1 MRVAIGADHHGVGYK
16 DHIKRYLK
24 SRGVEI
30 VDVGSNTT
38 ESVDYPDYGLKVAR
52 AVADGEVDFGIT
64 ICGSGNGM
72 AIVANKVKGVRAG
85 IGMNP
90 DQARLTREHNNA
102 NVLSIGADFT
112 PEDQLDA
119 IVSAFLDA
127 KFEGGRHTRRV
138 AKIDAVG

>member
-1 MRVAIGADHHGVGYK
+1 MKIAIGADHRGVDCK

-24 SRGVEI
+24 SRGIEI
-30 VDVGSNTT
+30 VDVGPHTT
-38 ESVDYPDYGLKVAR
+38 ESVDYPDFGLKVAH
-52 AVADGEVDFGIT
+52 AVADGDVDLGIT

-72 AIVANKVKGVRAG
+72 AMIANKVKGVRAG
-85 IGMNP
+85 LGMNP

-112 PEDQLDA
+112 PEDQFDA
-119 IVSAFLDA
+119 IVAAFLDA

-138 AKIDAVG
+138 AKIDGEG